1 MPKNSFV
8 FSFKTTD
15 FVKYHLQF
23 QKISPPSQHRR
34 KASISLRVFYTK
46 GSLTRILGMSGK
58 LVSRIM
64 LPQQTH
70 PGPQATTDDTHPAK
84 APQRPARDRQ
94 TPPQPLPSPWT
105 SGAKKKKDPPM
116 VDIFRN
122 T

>member
-15 FVKYHLQF
+15 FVKYHLQL

-46 GSLTRILGMSGK
+46 GSLTRILGIRLENLFHESC
-58 LVSRIM
+58 SPNRHTPAPEP
-64 LPQQTH
+64 PQ
-70 PGPQATTDDTHPAK
+70 TTPTQRK

-94 TPPQPLPSPWT
+94 TPPQPLPSPEPVEQ
-105 SGAKKKKDPPM
+105 KKIPPK
-116 VDIFRN
+116 VNIFRN

>member
-8 FSFKTTD
+8 LSFKTTD

-46 GSLTRILGMSGK
+46 GLLTRILGMSGK

-64 LPQQTH
+64 LPNRHTPAPKPPQTTPTQRRLRRDQQETGKRH
-70 PGPQATTDDTHPAK
+70 RSHSPAPGPVQQK
-84 APQRPARDRQ
+84 KI
-94 TPPQPLPSPWT
+94 PP
-105 SGAKKKKDPPM
+105 K